1 MKKRKIKPEILIKY
15 IVLIAVAVLML
26 YPLFWM
32 GISSLKENS
41 DIFAKPFALPT
52 DPKWENYT
60 LAWETAE
67 VPGHMLNSIL
77 YAVSAVIF
85 TVIFSAMASYV
96 IARIS
101 TGRKIYHYFS
111 LGIMIPINAIIIP
124 FILIFRRIDLLN
136 TRQGIILAFV
146 VTNLAFSI
154 FILVPFMKE
163 LPVELEDAAMID
175 GCGRVQTFLR
185 IILPISKGGLATV
198 GTFVLLNSWN
208 DLFLSL
214 LIISKQDYITLNQ
227 VCYNMKAQYVS
238 DYGLISAAVMILVLP
253 VLVFFVLFQ
262 KQVVK
267 GMTAGSI
274 KG

>member
-1 MKKRKIKPEILIKY
+1 MRRRKITPGLVIKYLILI
-15 IVLIAVAVLML
+15 LVAVIML

-41 DIFAKPFALPT
+41 EIFASPFTLPA
-52 DPKWENYT
+52 DPRWENYS
-60 LAWETAE
+60 LAWKTAE
-67 VPGHMLNSIL
+67 VPLHMANSIL
-77 YAVSAVIF
+77 YAVSAVFF
-85 TVIFSAMASYV
+85 TVIFSSMAAYV
-96 IARIS
+96 IARMS
-101 TGRKIYHYFS
+101 SGKVVYHYFS

-124 FILIFRRIDLLN
+124 FILIFRKIALLN
-136 TRQGIILAFV
+136 TRPGIILAFI
-146 VTNLAFSI
+146 VTNLAFSV

-163 LPVELEDAAMID
+163 LPSELEDAAMID

-214 LIISKQDYITLNQ
+214 LIISKQDFITLNQ

-253 VLVFFVLFQ
+253 VLVFFILFQ